1 MIIIQR
7 RYAEFIGKSA
17 YVYLYYMVCLLKFNP
32 EKQQIKILTDCCKNN
47 LADGACLLVKK
58 STIAIFDTF
67 KTRKNKFTGE
77 AKRQRGIIAHLA
89 TEQNPELRTR
99 TSIAH
104 AIARQHGILWQNI
117 YSGIFR
123 DLDEVLIPAGVVR
136 EGGRLPLR
144 RGPKALQLEGVPF
157 YELTDTGI
165 LVASSIEE
173 LSDNRMK
180 LLHSYISSLSASD
193 SDSKVMK
200 ESMLFLILVAPSF
213 VSKIINEYIYAYST
227 GEIDSI
233 APLDIKK
240 MRSVI
245 VKQISVEKE
254 LVEAVM
260 TMQQDQ
266 RELVTSF
273 FKVLT

>member
-1 MIIIQR
+1 M
-7 RYAEFIGKSA
+7 K
-17 YVYLYYMVCLLKFNP
+17 
-32 EKQQIKILTDCCKNN
+32 D
-47 LADGACLLVKK
+47 DK

-89 TEQNPELRTR
+89 TEQSPELRTR

-104 AIARQHGILWQNI
+104 AIAKQHGILWQNI

-173 LSDNRMK
+173 LQDNRMK
-180 LLHSYISSLSASD
+180 LLQSHISSLSATD
-193 SDSKVMK
+193 SNSKVMK
-200 ESMLFLILVAPSF
+200 EGMLFLILVAPSF

-227 GEIDSI
+227 GAIDSI
-233 APLDIKK
+233 TPLDIKK
-240 MRSVI
+240 LRSVTA
-245 VKQISVEKE
+245 KQIAVEKE
-254 LVEAVM
+254 LVEAFI

-266 RELVTSF
+266 KELVRSF